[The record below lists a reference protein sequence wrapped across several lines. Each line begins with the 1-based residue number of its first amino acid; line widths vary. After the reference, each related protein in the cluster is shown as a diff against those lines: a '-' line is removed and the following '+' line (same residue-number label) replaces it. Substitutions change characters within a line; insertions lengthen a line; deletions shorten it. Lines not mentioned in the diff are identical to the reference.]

1 MRNFRTN
8 YIITGI
14 ILVVLGALT
23 LRYPVDALMTVGL
36 FIGIGLLASGINYFS
51 AFYFFGLKRFILLG
65 FLDFV
70 MGVYMIVQPGVTA
83 LLIPFVIGLWLI
95 CEGFS
100 RLGMSLW
107 FGGAEVKGWW
117 LMLINGVAL
126 CMLGGLVIASPLN
139 VSLSV
144 MLTMILGG
152 VFIASGVLNVIEG
165 CVMFER

>member
-1 MRNFRTN
+1 MKNFRTN

-14 ILVVLGALT
+14 ILVVLGVLT
-23 LRYPVDALMTVGL
+23 LRYPVDALMTVGF

-51 AFYFFGLKRFILLG
+51 AFYFFGLKRFILFG

-83 LLIPFVIGLWLI
+83 LLIPFVIGLWLF
-95 CEGFS
+95 CTGFS
-100 RLGMSLW
+100 RIGMSLW
-107 FGGAEVKGWW
+107 FGGASVRGWW
-117 LMLINGVAL
+117 LMLIDGIVL
-126 CMLGGLVIASPLN
+126 CALGGLMIASPLN
-139 VSLSV
+139 VTLSL

-152 VFIASGVLNVIEG
+152 VFIASGVLSVIEG